1 MKGKIF
7 LALQLFFS
15 FFLTSC
21 CSFPKISTEVIPLTE
36 PVPPFRE
43 LSNLKYNE
51 AWFGVVFN
59 GEKKIGFN
67 HYRIEKYQNKPDIYK
82 ISSEAFL
89 KFSALGMKQEINLKE
104 TDYVNPD
111 LSLIRFSAEQQMGEK
126 KLFVSG
132 EVKGNDL
139 SVEIKNENE
148 VQTQRFEL
156 KEALYSSVA
165 TNLYPALKGFK
176 IGEVYKYK
184 IYAAETQSLEDI
196 TQEILSYEK
205 SNLYQGPAFR
215 VKTSSGFLSINSWIN
230 RNGETLLEMD
240 KGGLLIITKEDE
252 LSARKFIY
260 RESFTKDDILLDY
273 SLVKSDKD
281 IKGARKLK
289 TLDLKLIGMDEDFP
303 VISDERQKAKR
314 ITEKGISKVEYLID
328 SLTPVSESTSA
339 LPVEAPDLNEFL
351 KPTLHIQSNN
361 QEIISKSKE
370 IIGDEKNSL
379 PAVKKLTQWV
389 SEEIKDK
396 LVDSFSSLNVLHS
409 MEGECQSHTYLY
421 TAFARAAGI
430 PTKVVNGIV
439 YLEPKG
445 FLYHTWAESY
455 VGYWI
460 AVDPTFGQIPV
471 DATHIK
477 LVEGDSFDELS
488 PLINIIGKIRA
499 EVIEYK

>member
-1 MKGKIF
+1 MKGKSFLTLLLLFPIF
-7 LALQLFFS
+7 LV
-15 FFLTSC
+15 SC
-21 CSFPKISTEVIPLTE
+21 CSFPRISTEVIPLTE
-36 PVPPFRE
+36 PVPPLRE

-51 AWFGVVFN
+51 AWFGVVFK

-67 HYRIEKYQNKPDIYK
+67 HYKIDKYQDTPEIYK

-111 LSLIRFSAEQQMGEK
+111 LSLIRFSGEQQMGGK
-126 KLFVSG
+126 KLLVSG
-132 EVKGNDL
+132 EIKGSEL
-139 SVEIKNENE
+139 SVEIRNENE
-148 VQTQRFEL
+148 IQTQKIEL
-156 KEALYSSVA
+156 KETLYSSVA
-165 TNLYPALKGFK
+165 TNLYPVLKGFN
-176 IGEVYKYK
+176 IGEVYKYQ
-184 IYAAETQSLEDI
+184 IYALETQSLENI
-196 TQEILSYEK
+196 TQKILSYEK
-205 SNLYQGPAFR
+205 SDFYQGPAFR
-215 VKTSSGFLSINSWIN
+215 VKTSSGFLSIDSWIN

-252 LSARKFIY
+252 LSAKKFIY
-260 RESFTKDDILLDY
+260 QESFAKDDILLDY
-273 SLVKSDKD
+273 SLVKTDKV
-281 IKGARKLK
+281 ITGPRKLK
-289 TLDLKLIGMDEDFP
+289 TLALKLTGMDEDIP

-328 SLTPVSESTSA
+328 SQALGNESTLT
-339 LPVEAPDLNEFL
+339 LPVEDPNLNIYL

-361 QEIISKSKE
+361 QEIMNKSKE
-370 IIGDEKNSL
+370 ILGDEKNSL
-379 PAVKKLTQWV
+379 LAVKKLTQWV

-396 LVDSFSSLNVLHS
+396 LVDSFSALNVLHS
-409 MEGECQSHTYLY
+409 KEGECQAHTYLY
-421 TAFARAAGI
+421 TALARAAGI

-460 AVDPTFGQIPV
+460 AVDPTFGQIPA

-488 PLINIIGKIRA
+488 PLVNIIGKIRA